1 MNVVG
6 EAISQLQADPAS
18 AVKPSQL
25 EMFDTVLSKLTENAK
40 TANAAGAG
48 EAPKKAGGFLSVLKV
63 AVMLAVVT
71 FVLLLPPVQAV
82 LTTMFPSS
90 LASIGVQTMV
100 MFVTSL
106 LLIQSYFN
114 A

>member
-40 TANAAGAG
+40 TANAAAG